1 MDECSSDPCL
11 NGGSCVDL
19 VGNYSCI
26 CVEPFKGPQCE
37 TGNCVIV
44 LHSDCDL
51 CSSCHFTPFLP
62 PLSSQPS
69 SHLPAL
75 PEPPTGENRKQEAIC
90 YMRLDRPFPFWTLVS
105 IYSNQ
110 GQVTPF
116 PSPLSQ
122 LRGFLA
128 PSLSWHT
135 EKRVWGA
142 TQDQICPFLHHL
154 VS

>member
-1 MDECSSDPCL
+1 MLTWLETTAVFVWSPLKDLSARQVAVSWSSTVTVPCV
-11 NGGSCVDL
+11 S
-19 VGNYSCI
+19 
-26 CVEPFKGPQCE
+26 PA
-37 TGNCVIV
+37 
-44 LHSDCDL
+44 
-51 CSSCHFTPFLP
+51 LP

-69 SHLPAL
+69 SYLPAL

-122 LRGFLA
+122 LRGFIA

-135 EKRVWGA
+135 EKGVWGA
-142 TQDQICPFLHHL
+142 ERKPLPHGTKYVLFCTTLCL
-154 VS
+154 KC